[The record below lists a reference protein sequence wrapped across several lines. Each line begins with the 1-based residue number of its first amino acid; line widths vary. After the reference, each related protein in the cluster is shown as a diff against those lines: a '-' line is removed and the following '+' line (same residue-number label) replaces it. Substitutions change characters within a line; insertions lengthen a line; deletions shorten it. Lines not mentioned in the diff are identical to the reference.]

1 MRLLQVERD
10 FIPFR
15 GAYFNAFKIPLLRGR
30 SFTEHDDGA
39 APGVVM
45 INEAMAKRFW
55 PNGDP
60 LKDRIQIGA
69 GAGPAFAEPPRQ
81 VIGIVGDTHDQGL
94 NRDPF
99 PIMFIPVAQMPD
111 AETALNSRVAPLWWI
126 VRSTMDPHTLVTSV
140 SAALREASRG
150 LPVAHIRTM
159 DEIEVRNT
167 SRQRF
172 NMLLLTIFGGAGLLM
187 AAIGVYGV
195 MSYSVQ
201 QRTQELGIRMALGA
215 QASDL
220 RDMVVGQG
228 MTLTLIGVV
237 IGIGGAFWLTRFLAS
252 FLFGVNAW
260 DPFVFIATP
269 LLLTVVALIAIWI
282 PAKRATR
289 VDPMAALRLE

>member
-1 MRLLQVERD
+1 M
-10 FIPFR
+10 
-15 GAYFNAFKIPLLRGR
+15 
-30 SFTEHDDGA
+30 
-39 APGVVM
+39 
-45 INEAMAKRFW
+45 
-55 PNGDP
+55 
-60 LKDRIQIGA
+60 
-69 GAGPAFAEPPRQ
+69 
-81 VIGIVGDTHDQGL
+81 
-94 NRDPF
+94 
-99 PIMFIPVAQMPD
+99 
-111 AETALNSRVAPLWWI
+111 
-126 VRSTMDPHTLVTSV
+126 
-140 SAALREASRG
+140 
-150 LPVAHIRTM
+150 
-159 DEIEVRNT
+159 RNT

-220 RDMVVGQG
+220 RDMVIGQG

-252 FLFGVNAW
+252 FLFGVKAW

>member
-1 MRLLQVERD
+1 
-10 FIPFR
+10 
-15 GAYFNAFKIPLLRGR
+15 
-30 SFTEHDDGA
+30 
-39 APGVVM
+39 
-45 INEAMAKRFW
+45 MARRFW
-55 PNGDP
+55 PNSDP
-60 LKDRIQIGA
+60 LRDRIQIGA
-69 GAGPAFAEPPRQ
+69 GAGPAFAEGPRQ
-81 VIGIVGDTHDQGL
+81 VIGVVGDTHDQGL
-94 NRDPF
+94 DRDPF
-99 PIMFIPVAQMPD
+99 PIMFIPIAQMPD

-126 VRSTMDPHTLVTSV
+126 VRSTVDPNTLVNPI
-140 SAALREASRG
+140 SAALRDASGG
-150 LPVAHIRTM
+150 LPVAHVRTV
-159 DEIEVRNT
+159 DELEVRNT

-172 NMLLLTIFGGAGLLM
+172 NMLLLTVFGGAGLLM

-220 RDMVVGQG
+220 RGMVIGQG

-252 FLFGVNAW
+252 FLFGVKAW

-269 LLLTVVALIAIWI
+269 LLLTVVSLIAIWI

-289 VDPMAALRLE
+289 VDPMAALRFE

>member
-1 MRLLQVERD
+1 
-10 FIPFR
+10 
-15 GAYFNAFKIPLLRGR
+15 
-30 SFTEHDDGA
+30 
-39 APGVVM
+39 M
-45 INEAMAKRFW
+45 INQAMARQFW
-55 PNGDP
+55 PNSDP

-69 GAGPAFAEPPRQ
+69 GAGPAFAEGPRQ
-81 VIGIVGDTHDQGL
+81 VVGVVADTHDGGL
-94 NRDPF
+94 SRDPF

-126 VRSTMDPHTLVTSV
+126 VRTTMDPHALVAST
-140 SAALREASRG
+140 SAALREASGG

-195 MSYSVQ
+195 MSYTVQ
-201 QRTQELGIRMALGA
+201 QRTQELGVRMALGA

-220 RDMVVGQG
+220 WGMVIGQG
-228 MTLTLIGVV
+228 MTLALIGAV
-237 IGIGGAFWLTRFLAS
+237 IGIGGAFWLTRFLES
-252 FLFGVNAW
+252 FLFGVKAW

-269 LLLTVVALIAIWI
+269 LLLTLVALIAIWV
-282 PAKRATR
+282 PARQATR
-289 VDPMAALRLE
+289 VDPAAALRLE